1 MADRFSRFNEDRD
14 FQDFSSQTNRICRAL
29 KDFENWRAE
38 YECRHLKKLR
48 KPLLFQGN
56 HFDQYEEGH
65 LEIEQASLDK
75 PIESD
80 NIGHRLLQK
89 HGWKLGQGLGKS
101 LQGRTDPI
109 PIVVKYDVMGMG
121 RMEMELDYAEDA
133 TERRRVLE
141 VEKED
146 TEELRQK
153 YKDYVDKEKAIAK
166 ALEDLR
172 ANFYCEL
179 CDKQYQKHQEFD
191 NHINSYDHAHKQRH
205 QTLRLEVG
213 NLAKQLQHDYSSF
226 GGERS
231 SSLMLCHWRE
241 AGNSGKQRPW
251 ILGKTVSFIPSSN
264 TVPLLAVDTAH
275 Y

>member
-1 MADRFSRFNEDRD
+1 MPRPGAVPAAAGPQR
-14 FQDFSSQTNRICRAL
+14 
-29 KDFENWRAE
+29 
-38 YECRHLKKLR
+38 
-48 KPLLFQGN
+48 GN

-191 NHINSYDHAHKQRH
+191 NHINSYDHAHKQR
-205 QTLRLEVG
+205 LKDL
-213 NLAKQLQHDYSSF
+213 
-226 GGERS
+226 
-231 SSLMLCHWRE
+231 
-241 AGNSGKQRPW
+241 KQREFARN
-251 ILGKTVSFIPSSN
+251 VSSRSRKDERKQEKA
-264 TVPLLAVDTAH
+264 LRRLHELAEQRRQPEW
-275 Y
+275 